1 MIRIVPNQEKN
12 FIFVMFQERYIIE
25 NRFRMVVKI
34 SDHDRR
40 IEKLDPVIK
49 KQMILTCYKPVT
61 YPFNGNDLQRGIFF

>member
-1 MIRIVPNQEKN
+1 MPNQEKN

-49 KQMILTCYKPVT
+49 KTNDPNLLQTC
-61 YPFNGNDLQRGIFF
+61 NLSL